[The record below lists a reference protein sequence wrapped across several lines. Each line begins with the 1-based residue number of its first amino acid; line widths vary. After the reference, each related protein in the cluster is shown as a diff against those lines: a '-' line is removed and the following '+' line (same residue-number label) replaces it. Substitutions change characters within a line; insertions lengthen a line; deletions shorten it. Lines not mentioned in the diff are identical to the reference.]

1 MIYDRY
7 CCILYYSST
16 ICMILCLSQIK
27 SNIGTW
33 FLYVFVGIVH
43 EHSHVLELVT
53 VSSVRQIYRL
63 GQPSSGAGIL
73 ETLHLS
79 ILANGKCL
87 ASKRSANLP
96 SFRATLSH
104 ASPTRPTPIHLRT
117 ANILHRYDITYE
129 VLYWTWCF
137 ATKFPNTTVW

>member
-1 MIYDRY
+1 MIYDTH
-7 CCILYYSST
+7 CCILYYSNM

-117 ANILHRYDITYE
+117 ANMLQRYNVRSS
-129 VLYWTWCF
+129 VLNVVFCH
-137 ATKFPNTTVW
+137 